1 MSLLVVKCINN
12 LVMSLAIIFTV
23 MYLNNEKIKLLS
35 GKTIFWIFVSL
46 LPCFVFND
54 PGYNI
59 IFTVFS
65 FLCMILLVNNLF
77 NITVMS
83 SFVIVIYF
91 IIFSSIPD
99 LIASSIVIHFLNY
112 SQLLDNL
119 LLVSVI
125 NLLISISTYCLFRIP
140 FIKKLTNYSM
150 MKTNK
155 TKYRNIILYV
165 VLSFISIGIAYYSI
179 TDIFKPTHTYYIVN
193 LLALF
198 LIILIFIY
206 MSELIK
212 YNQLED
218 KNAILYECMKN
229 IEGYQEEQD
238 LKIHEYKNQLS
249 KIIAVTNDKKIINML
264 EEILDVDLTAD
275 TYLLGKLKNIPKGE
289 LKSLIYYKLLVAS
302 RDKIKLYI
310 NISKEVNIDKN
321 ISKKQ
326 YKCLSYLLGIYF
338 DNAIEATKKSK
349 EKKLYFE
356 IYTSSVGLVFMISN
370 TFAENINVEMIGTKG
385 YTTKGNNHGKGLYL
399 AKKLLN
405 KKNNILLRT
414 AIDNNVF
421 TQKIIIK
428 KE

>member
-1 MSLLVVKCINN
+1 
-12 LVMSLAIIFTV
+12 
-23 MYLNNEKIKLLS
+23 
-35 GKTIFWIFVSL
+35 
-46 LPCFVFND
+46 
-54 PGYNI
+54 
-59 IFTVFS
+59 
-65 FLCMILLVNNLF
+65 
-77 NITVMS
+77 
-83 SFVIVIYF
+83 
-91 IIFSSIPD
+91 
-99 LIASSIVIHFLNY
+99 
-112 SQLLDNL
+112 
-119 LLVSVI
+119 
-125 NLLISISTYCLFRIP
+125 
-140 FIKKLTNYSM
+140 
-150 MKTNK
+150 
-155 TKYRNIILYV
+155 
-165 VLSFISIGIAYYSI
+165 
-179 TDIFKPTHTYYIVN
+179 
-193 LLALF
+193 
-198 LIILIFIY
+198 

-302 RDKIKLYI
+302 RNQIKLYI
-310 NISKEVNIDKN
+310 NISKEVNKN
-321 ISKKQ
+321 KDIFKKQ